1 MTTNVTKV
9 VEHPVTNT
17 QAVADYLRAKLEF
30 GTDSADVYHDL
41 VHQIGG
47 FVVVDSRSLENY
59 TKGHIPTAIRFPE
72 ELAMN
77 RLDRSK
83 TYVVYCDGIG
93 CNGSTKGAMRLASV
107 GFKAK
112 ELIGG
117 IDWWAHHDGYPIVTG
132 EQPGSLPA
140 LEQTS
145 SGPSC
150 DC

>member
-1 MTTNVTKV
+1 MTTNATKV
-9 VEHPVTNT
+9 LEHPVTNT
-17 QAVADYLRAKLEF
+17 QTAADYFRAKLEF
-30 GTDSADVYHDL
+30 GADSADVYHDL
-41 VHQIGG
+41 VHQLGG

-59 TKGHIPTAIRFPE
+59 TKRHIPTAIRFPDE
-72 ELAMN
+72 PAMA

-93 CNGSTKGAMRLASV
+93 CNGSTKGALLLASM

-117 IDWWAHHDGYPIVTG
+117 IDWWADRDGHPIVKG

-140 LEQTS
+140 LERTS
-145 SGPSC
+145 PGPSC